1 MSEEKSEA
9 VKAEGAEDLPG
20 GSAPG
25 GADAK
30 AGEGVVIK
38 GDGDPMID
46 EPSEGAKGGARTE
59 RDEKHDVPDSP
70 ATQAEGGES

>member
-9 VKAEGAEDLPG
+9 VEPEG
-20 GSAPG
+20 
-25 GADAK
+25 AK
-30 AGEGVVIK
+30 AGEGAVID
-38 GDGDPMID
+38 GEGDPMID

-59 RDEKHDVPDSP
+59 RDEKNDVPDSP